1 MREATLIMAYYENK
15 DMLSAHYAMMRKFSK
30 EVRKN
35 MRVIVV
41 DDGSPFN
48 PATPGDC
55 GCPLEIYR
63 INVDIRWNQDAARNI
78 GAHYA
83 QTEWLIVT
91 DIDHMVPEATW
102 QYVQTFDPVPN
113 TTYKFNRV
121 SAPAMDPYKP
131 HPNSY
136 FINKQ
141 IWDRIGG
148 YDERF
153 AGYYGTDGDFRD
165 RLNQHSAV
173 DQMKPHLIRVPREYI
188 HDASTTRYAR
198 KTPADAAIRD
208 IKGERSRIPGWRPLT
223 LSFPYDRVF
232 PQKQSA
238 A

>member
-1 MREATLIMAYYENK
+1 MRDATLVMAYYENP
-15 DMLSAHYAMMRKFSK
+15 DMLEHHYAAMRKMSK
-30 EVRKN
+30 EVRRH

-41 DDGSPFN
+41 DDGSPLN
-48 PATPGDC
+48 PARPGDP
-55 GCPLEIYR
+55 GCPLEVYR
-63 INVDIRWNQDAARNI
+63 IGVDIRWNQDAARNI
-78 GAHYA
+78 GVHFA
-83 QTEWLIVT
+83 QTDWLVVT

-102 QYVQTFDPVPN
+102 QYLQTFDPTPN

-121 SAPAMDPYKP
+121 TAPAMDPYKP

-136 FINKQ
+136 FISKR
-141 IWDRIGG
+141 IWDRVGG

-173 DQMKPHLIRVPREYI
+173 EQVKPFLIRVPRDYI

-208 IKGERSRIPGWRPLT
+208 IKGQRASVPGWRPLT
-223 LSFPYDRVF
+223 LTFPFTRVY
-232 PQKQSA
+232 PEK
-238 A
+238 

>member
-136 FINKQ
+136 FINKH
-141 IWDRIGG
+141 DLGSHR
-148 YDERF
+148 
-153 AGYYGTDGDFRD
+153 GDTMSGLPD
-165 RLNQHSAV
+165 TTGLMEISATV
-173 DQMKPHLIRVPREYI
+173 SISIRP
-188 HDASTTRYAR
+188 S
-198 KTPADAAIRD
+198 
-208 IKGERSRIPGWRPLT
+208 IK
-223 LSFPYDRVF
+223 
-232 PQKQSA
+232 
-238 A
+238 